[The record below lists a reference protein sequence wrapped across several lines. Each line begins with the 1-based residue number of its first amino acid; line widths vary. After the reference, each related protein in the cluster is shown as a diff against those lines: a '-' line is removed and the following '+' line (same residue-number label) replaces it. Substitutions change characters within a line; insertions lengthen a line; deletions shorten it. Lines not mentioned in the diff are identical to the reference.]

1 MVPVYCVCV
10 DLSRLWSGAMADINY
25 NEATHSIV
33 YTQDGASVCPGQDPM
48 FHWDVRFPERLSRL
62 HLTSD
67 LSRVHAGTC
76 LSPLGRRQQRRA
88 RADRSAAAGRYRTQP
103 ITFDEIAEVDEDG
116 SNPAGQPSTAGDEAV
131 SSAATAAGVTGGD
144 AATSKESKV
153 SFMQQMS
160 GFSRSMDGLV
170 SGYVQRAAAGAVLT
184 GSDKENTPCDADA
197 KPTPGGAGG
206 GAVVAAA
213 GSADRAGSGEARVSP
228 GSDDVTSAAAM
239 MGFQMPAIS
248 DISRHRRKRSNRKL
262 RNRNSV
268 PEEVIPERGDDANVS
283 S

>member
-1 MVPVYCVCV
+1 
-10 DLSRLWSGAMADINY
+10 MADINY

-33 YTQDGASVCPGQDPM
+33 YIQDGASVCPGPDPM

-67 LSRVHAGTC
+67 MARVHPGTC
-76 LSPLGRRQQRRA
+76 LGRHQRRA
-88 RADRSAAAGRYRTQP
+88 RADRPGAVGRYRTQP

-116 SNPAGQPSTAGDEAV
+116 ASPAGQPTTSGDETV
-131 SSAATAAGVTGGD
+131 SSAAAAAGMAAGD

-153 SFMQQMS
+153 SCMQQMS

-170 SGYVQRAAAGAVLT
+170 SGYVQRAATGAVLT
-184 GSDKENTPCDADA
+184 GSDKENTPCDADVMS
-197 KPTPGGAGG
+197 TPGGASGTDG
-206 GAVVAAA
+206 AAA
-213 GSADRAGSGEARVSP
+213 GLGDRTGSGEARVAA
-228 GSDDVTSAAAM
+228 GSDDVTSAVM

-268 PEEVIPERGDDANVS
+268 PEEVIPERGDDANTS

>member
-1 MVPVYCVCV
+1 
-10 DLSRLWSGAMADINY
+10 MADINY

-33 YTQDGASVCPGQDPM
+33 YTQDGASVCPGPDPM

-116 SNPAGQPSTAGDEAV
+116 GNPAGQTATAGDEAV
-131 SSAATAAGVTGGD
+131 SSAATTAGVTGGD

-197 KPTPGGAGG
+197 KPTQG
-206 GAVVAAA
+206 GAVAAAA
-213 GSADRAGSGEARVSP
+213 GSADHAGSGEARAAAR
-228 GSDDVTSAAAM
+228 SDDVTSAAAM

>member
-1 MVPVYCVCV
+1 
-10 DLSRLWSGAMADINY
+10 MADINY

-33 YTQDGASVCPGQDPM
+33 YTQDGASVCPGPDPM

-67 LSRVHAGTC
+67 LAWTHHPRGAC
-76 LSPLGRRQQRRA
+76 LSPLGRRQHRRA
-88 RADRSAAAGRYRTQP
+88 RADRSGAAGRYRTQP

-116 SNPAGQPSTAGDEAV
+116 SGAGNPSTAENESA
-131 SSAATAAGVTGGD
+131 SSAAAATGMTADDAVTGKD
-144 AATSKESKV
+144 SKAIFKH
-153 SFMQQMS
+153 QMS

-170 SGYVQRAAAGAVLT
+170 TGYMQRAATGAVLT

-197 KPTPGGAGG
+197 KPTHFMSQTGATSGP
-206 GAVVAAA
+206 AA
-213 GSADRAGSGEARVSP
+213 GSADHTGSGEPGGSSA
-228 GSDDVTSAAAM
+228 GSDDVTSAAVL
-239 MGFQMPAIS
+239 GFQMPAIS
-248 DISRHRRKRSNRKL
+248 DISRQRRKRSNRKL

-268 PEEVIPERGDDANVS
+268 PEEVILEQRGDDGNVS